1 MGGEV
6 LRISSDGDDQN
17 LGAGKT
23 KTQNNPQGFQQNPHK
38 TWTININ
45 PKIPMLMVIPKPQF
59 GFTFLPNYGA
69 EKGTTTNLL
78 QKNRYLNKIKPPK
91 KNLAN
96 FPTQKNPRMENFK
109 PKKIL

>member
-45 PKIPMLMVIPKPQF
+45 PQNCH

-78 QKNRYLNKIKPPK
+78 QKNRYLN
-91 KNLAN
+91 
-96 FPTQKNPRMENFK
+96 
-109 PKKIL
+109 

>member
-1 MGGEV
+1 MYLILVVGGGGV

-23 KTQNNPQGFQQNPHK
+23 KTQNNPQGFQQNPIK
-38 TWTININ
+38 PGPLILT
-45 PKIPMLMVIPKPQF
+45 PKIAMLTVIPKPQF

-78 QKNRYLNKIKPPK
+78 QKNRYLN
-91 KNLAN
+91 
-96 FPTQKNPRMENFK
+96 
-109 PKKIL
+109 

>member
-1 MGGEV
+1 MDNNLFATNNVLNTGGGGEV

-45 PKIPMLMVIPKPQF
+45 PQ
-59 GFTFLPNYGA
+59 NSHAYGNSQAPVWLYFFA
-69 EKGTTTNLL
+69 ELWC
-78 QKNRYLNKIKPPK
+78 
-91 KNLAN
+91 
-96 FPTQKNPRMENFK
+96 
-109 PKKIL
+109 